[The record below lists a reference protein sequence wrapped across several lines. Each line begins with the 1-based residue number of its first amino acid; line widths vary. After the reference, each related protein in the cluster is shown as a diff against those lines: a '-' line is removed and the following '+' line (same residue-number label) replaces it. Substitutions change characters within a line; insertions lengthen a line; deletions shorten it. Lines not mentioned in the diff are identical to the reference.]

1 MDSRSPAPGG
11 GGRGVLEGAFALLE
25 ELSRV
30 GEAGLT
36 QLAAGAN
43 LPKATA
49 HRLLEQ
55 LLALGAVRR
64 RAGRYRMGS
73 RMFRLG
79 QSWQSSA
86 RTLRMAAGHPLRQ
99 LATLAPGTSIGLTVA
114 ETDRTMIM
122 CGILGE
128 VEEILPCGSGTLL
141 PPGSVAEQIMSI
153 DTPRTEPPSPYS
165 AREWER
171 LLTRARDRGL
181 AVGHS
186 DTLGVHTAAAPVY
199 APDGTIIAAV
209 GASVLDAP
217 RLAALADNVRRA
229 ADMTSAALRQ
239 LNHRTPGTRPTRR
252 PPSLP

>member
-1 MDSRSPAPGG
+1 M
-11 GGRGVLEGAFALLE
+11 LEGAFALLE

-36 QLAAGAN
+36 QLAVGAN

-64 RAGRYRMGS
+64 HAGRYQMGS
-73 RMFRLG
+73 RMFQLG

-86 RTLRMAAGHPLRQ
+86 RTLRLAAGHPLRQ
-99 LATLAPGTSIGLTVA
+99 LASNAPGTSIGLTVA
-114 ETDRTMIM
+114 ETDRAMIV

-128 VEEILPCGSGTLL
+128 VNEVLPCGSGTLL
-141 PPGSVAEQIMSI
+141 PSGSVAEQIMSI
-153 DTPRTEPPSPYS
+153 HTPRTEPPTPYS
-165 AREWER
+165 ARQWGR

-181 AVGHS
+181 AFGCL

-199 APDGTIIAAV
+199 APDGSIVAAV
-209 GASVLDAP
+209 GASVLDAS
-217 RLAALADNVRRA
+217 RIAALADDLRRA
-229 ADMTSAALRQ
+229 ADMTSAALLR
-239 LNHRTPGTRPTRR
+239 LNRRTRGTRST
-252 PPSLP
+252 PPPPPPPLP